1 MMRIITGSA
10 RGTRLLAPE
19 GLNTRPTSERANM
32 GIFNILQ
39 FQISGRRVL
48 DLFAG
53 SGQMALEA
61 LSRGAE
67 YAYICDSA
75 KDAVDIIKKNVQK
88 TRLTDC
94 SVLCA
99 DYKQAIKQL
108 SNESFDLIILDPPYK
123 LGLIPDA
130 VSRLANADMIKA
142 GGIVVCEDEREA
154 PYEFEGFTLR
164 RHAKYGRA
172 YLTVLE
178 KNILKKDLEEH

>member
-1 MMRIITGSA
+1 MMRIITGKA
-10 RGTRLLAPE
+10 RGVRLETLE
-19 GLNTRPTSERANM
+19 GENTRPTAERVKEALFSM
-32 GIFNILQ
+32 LQ
-39 FQISGRRVL
+39 YEVQGMRVL
-48 DLFAG
+48 DLFGG

-94 SVLCA
+94 TVLCL

-108 SNESFDLIILDPPYK
+108 SGECFDLIILDPPYK
-123 LGLIPDA
+123 LGLIPD
-130 VSRLANADMIKA
+130 VITRLTEAGMVKD
-142 GGIVVCEDEREA
+142 GGIVVCEDERAE
-154 PYEFEGFTLR
+154 PYEFEGYTLR

-178 KNILKKDLEEH
+178 KNDE

>member
-1 MMRIITGSA
+1 MMRIITGKA
-10 RGTRLLAPE
+10 RGVRLDTLE
-19 GLNTRPTSERANM
+19 GENTRPTAERVKEALFSM
-32 GIFNILQ
+32 LQ
-39 FQISGRRVL
+39 YEIQGMRVL
-48 DLFAG
+48 DLFGG

-88 TRLTDC
+88 TSLTDC

-108 SNESFDLIILDPPYK
+108 SNESCDLIILDPPYK

-178 KNILKKDLEEH
+178 KNDE

>member
-1 MMRIITGSA
+1 MMRIITGKA
-10 RGTRLLAPE
+10 RGVRLDTLE
-19 GLNTRPTSERANM
+19 GENTRPTAERVKEALFSM
-32 GIFNILQ
+32 LQ
-39 FQISGRRVL
+39 YEVQGMRVL
-48 DLFAG
+48 DLFGG

-75 KDAVDIIKKNVQK
+75 KDAADVIKRNVQK

-94 SVLCA
+94 TVLCL

-108 SNESFDLIILDPPYK
+108 CAESFDLVILDPPYR
-123 LGLIPDA
+123 LGLIPD
-130 VSRLANADMIKA
+130 VLSRLSAAGMVRP
-142 GGIVVCEDEREA
+142 GGIVVCEDERSE
-154 PYEFEGFTLR
+154 PYEYEGFTLR

-178 KNILKKDLEEH
+178 KTDE